1 MTQPDF
7 KCYSNY
13 NSGDRICIK
22 VIHLCFLLPVMEN
35 RNSTAYFVYVAAFLA
50 MLFWGL
56 SFIWTSIL
64 FEYYSPIATI
74 FLRLVFASAFMFIA
88 LLIAGKLQAIRR
100 EHRLLLLF
108 SAFLN
113 PFFYF
118 IGENYGLKFSTP
130 ATTAVMI
137 ATIPLFS
144 PPIAWL
150 FIRERVSLLNLFGIG
165 ISFAGILMMLLKP
178 DLSFSAS
185 YIGVMMLMIAVV
197 SAVIYAILLVRLT
210 RHYNAVSIVAWQ
222 NLIGIIL
229 FLPFV
234 LIYDFHNILETPVDA
249 RMWTALICLAVFASS
264 MAFVLFTVAVKN
276 LGVNRANVWSNLIPV
291 ITATASYFVLNE
303 QFNAQKIAGIAIVI
317 AGVLIT
323 QINKIKTRRTWINKR
338 SSF

>member
-1 MTQPDF
+1 
-7 KCYSNY
+7 
-13 NSGDRICIK
+13 
-22 VIHLCFLLPVMEN
+22 MEN
-35 RNSTAYFVYVAAFLA
+35 RNSTAYYVYVAAFLA

-88 LLIAGKLQAIRR
+88 LLIAGKLQTIRR

-108 SAFLN
+108 SAFVN

-118 IGENYGLKFSTP
+118 IGENYGLKYSTP

-137 ATIPLFS
+137 ATIPVFS

-150 FIRERVSLLNLFGIG
+150 FIRERVSLLNFIG
-165 ISFAGILMMLLKP
+165 IMVSFTGILLMLIKP

-185 YIGVMMLMIAVV
+185 YLGVLMLMIAVV
-197 SAVIYAILLVRLT
+197 SAVIYAILLTRLT
-210 RHYNAVSIVAWQ
+210 KHYNAVSIVAWQ
-222 NLIGIIL
+222 NFIGIFL

-234 LIYDFHNILETPVDA
+234 LMYDFHDILETPVDA

-291 ITATASYFVLNE
+291 ITAIASYFILDE
-303 QFNAQKIAGIAIVI
+303 YFSAQKVAGIAIVI

-323 QINKIKTRRTWINKR
+323 QINKIKTRRTWIKKE